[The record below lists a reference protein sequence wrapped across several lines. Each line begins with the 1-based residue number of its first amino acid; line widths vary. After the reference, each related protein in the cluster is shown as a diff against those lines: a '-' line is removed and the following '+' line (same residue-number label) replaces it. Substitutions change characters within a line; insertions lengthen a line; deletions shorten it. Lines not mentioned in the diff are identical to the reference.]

1 MRRLPTGSW
10 PSLLAALLGGCG
22 FHLQGRAPLPALVK
36 NPYVEAP
43 DRQTDFVQSL
53 RHDLLQ
59 NGAQP
64 VPLKAQASAVISILQ
79 DQMVRR
85 TVSVSASNQPNLY
98 EITYT
103 VRVAVSA
110 GDKELLPAQ
119 ELIGHAR
126 VQLQRAGAARQ
137 GPRGRR
143 AARGHGARSRR
154 PGDATAV
161 ETLVVLRARRHR
173 RRPPCDAAPR
183 SATG

>member
-1 MRRLPTGSW
+1 MAPWRLRLHRR
-10 PSLLAALLGGCG
+10 
-22 FHLQGRAPLPALVK
+22 RDAPPPVVK

-43 DRQTDFVQSL
+43 DRQTDSAS

-98 EITYT
+98 EVTYT
-103 VRVAVSA
+103 VRVSVSA

-119 ELIGHAR
+119 ELTATREFSFSEPELLAKGHEE
-126 VQLQRAGAARQ
+126 
-137 GPRGRR
+137 
-143 AARGHGARSRR
+143 
-154 PGDATAV
+154 D
-161 ETLVVLRARRHR
+161 VLRGDMARDLADQVMRLPSR
-173 RRPPCDAAPR
+173 L
-183 SATG
+183 